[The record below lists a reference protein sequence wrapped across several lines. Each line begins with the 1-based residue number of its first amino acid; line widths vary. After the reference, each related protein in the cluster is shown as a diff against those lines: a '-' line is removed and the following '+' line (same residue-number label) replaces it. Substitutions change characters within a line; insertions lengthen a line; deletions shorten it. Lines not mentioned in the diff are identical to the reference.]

1 MRSGW
6 FMSLATEHSSL
17 YVVRLP
23 LHEHRMWEKRGGGVR
38 ACVHVCVCRNMLV
51 SVNEVQMPV
60 GITVRHT

>member
-23 LHEHRMWEKRGGGVR
+23 LHEHRMWEKRGGGVC
-38 ACVHVCVCRNMLV
+38 ACVCACVCM
-51 SVNEVQMPV
+51 QKYAGV
-60 GITVRHT
+60 GK